1 MNVEIF
7 VHGVPYG
14 ESFWGKDNDDRDYFG
29 VFMTKVVQIE
39 LSFSFRHVHT
49 KVRHIV
55 TIIIWCIKML

>member
-29 VFMTKVVQIE
+29 VFYDQSCSDRVKFFIQTRSYKG
-39 LSFSFRHVHT
+39 
-49 KVRHIV
+49 RHIV

>member
-1 MNVEIF
+1 MVF
-7 VHGVPYG
+7 PMVKAFG
-14 ESFWGKDNDDRDYFG
+14 ERIMMIVIILVF
-29 VFMTKVVQIE
+29 FMTKVVQIE